1 MGATAT
7 GAAFLNSS
15 HLSESSDSEETTI
28 RKEYEDIDLVR
39 NEVNKQQKLL
49 QKLEQEGVLS
59 KPAVEIAAL
68 KSSCEYHDST
78 TGATVRGVTD
88 PRDAKPTAIILVR
101 KSIQEGLLTIS
112 LDVSRE
118 NQRPRAIIKPRV
130 VPEGGE
136 PVEAQVVT
144 EQEVRT
150 VQIVPESPQEA
161 RNQIQSAEISQ
172 TSGPEPSG
180 IVTYGC
186 ANEGEVEDCGY
197 YKCDQWEVEC
207 TGDND
212 CRLLDCNGNTCCG
225 GCCCCEDIDWCCEI
239 CGDYDCENDP
249 CFGTNFDCAS
259 PNDCGSS
266 C

>member
-1 MGATAT
+1 VWPRHRPVIPMGRQPANIPTQRC
-7 GAAFLNSS
+7 GAVGSPVVY
-15 HLSESSDSEETTI
+15 DGEE
-28 RKEYEDIDLVR
+28 
-39 NEVNKQQKLL
+39 
-49 QKLEQEGVLS
+49 
-59 KPAVEIAAL
+59 
-68 KSSCEYHDST
+68 
-78 TGATVRGVTD
+78 VT
-88 PRDAKPTAIILVR
+88 
-101 KSIQEGLLTIS
+101 
-112 LDVSRE
+112 
-118 NQRPRAIIKPRV
+118 IKPRV

-197 YKCDQWEVEC
+197 YKCYQWEVEC